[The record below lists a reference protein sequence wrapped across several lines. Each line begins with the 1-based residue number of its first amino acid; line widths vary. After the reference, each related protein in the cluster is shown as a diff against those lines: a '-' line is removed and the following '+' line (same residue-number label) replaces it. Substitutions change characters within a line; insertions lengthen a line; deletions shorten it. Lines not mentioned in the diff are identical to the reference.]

1 MQSQNQTWNTALYD
15 QKHAFVFQ
23 MAKGLLELLAPKPGE
38 RILDL
43 GAGTGHLAQQMADA
57 GADVIGLDNSLDMV
71 RAAREKYPAIDFVHA
86 DAANF
91 HFKQPFDAVFSNA
104 TLHWVREA
112 EKAVVCIANALRPG
126 GRFVAE
132 FGGNGNMRHVTEAV
146 RNAIQHV
153 TGQDVAHSWY
163 FPSISEYSSLV
174 EAHGFEVNSAW
185 LFDRPTPLE
194 GEDGMK
200 NWITMFGGG
209 MLKGVAESALP
220 NVIAHAEEALRATNQ
235 KDGHWFADY
244 RRIRVVAIKGR

>member
-1 MQSQNQTWNTALYD
+1 MQTGNQVWNTALYD

-23 MAKGLLELLAPKPGE
+23 MAKGLLELLAPKAGE

-43 GAGTGHLAQQMADA
+43 GAGTGHLTQQIADA
-57 GADVIGLDNSLDMV
+57 GAEVIGLDNSLDMV

-112 EKAVVCIANALRPG
+112 EKAVVCIANALKPG

-132 FGGNGNMRHVTEAV
+132 FGGKGNM
-146 RNAIQHV
+146 QHV
-153 TGQDVAHSWY
+153 TDAVQNAIYTTTGQTVRHTWF
-163 FPSISEYSSLV
+163 FPSISQYSGLL
-174 EAHGFEVNSAW
+174 EANGFEVRSAW

-200 NWITMFGGG
+200 NWITMFSGG
-209 MLKGVAESALP
+209 MLKGVSETALP
-220 NVIAHAEEALRATNQ
+220 NVIGLAEEALRKTNQ

-244 RRIRVVAIKGR
+244 RRIRVVAVKVS